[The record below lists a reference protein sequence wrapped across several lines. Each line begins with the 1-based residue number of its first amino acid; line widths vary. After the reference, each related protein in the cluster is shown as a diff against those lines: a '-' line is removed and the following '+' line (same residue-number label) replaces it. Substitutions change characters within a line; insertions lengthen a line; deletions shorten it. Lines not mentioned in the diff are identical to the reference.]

1 MISPNVFFFKIALII
16 LMLLAFHIYFRISF
30 SVSTKKKKNPTYFYW
45 NCVNPIDKVW
55 GNVIIHELG
64 VPMLE
69 HGVSIYLDNLKLLLS
84 VFCGFQQT
92 DSLYFC

>member
-30 SVSTKKKKNPTYFYW
+30 SVSTKKKNPTYFYW

-55 GNVIIHELG
+55 GNIIIHELG

>member
-1 MISPNVFFFKIALII
+1 MISPNVFFFKITLVI

-30 SVSTKKKKNPTYFYW
+30 SASTQKKNPTYFYW
-45 NCVNPIDKVW
+45 DCVNPIDKVW
-55 GNVIIHELG
+55 GNIIIHELG

-69 HGVSIYLDNLKLLLS
+69 QGVSIYLDNLKLLLS